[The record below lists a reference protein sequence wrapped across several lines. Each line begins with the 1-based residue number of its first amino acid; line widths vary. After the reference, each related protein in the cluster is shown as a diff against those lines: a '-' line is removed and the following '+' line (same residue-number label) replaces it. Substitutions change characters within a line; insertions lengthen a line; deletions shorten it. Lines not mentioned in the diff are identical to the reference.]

1 MTTALYGQRG
11 FYRRVG
17 GPAAHFRTS
26 VHASGLFARAILR
39 LLHRVDDALGRPDPV
54 DLVDV
59 GAGRGE
65 LLRAVADL
73 AGPGLAGRLR
83 LTGVEVADRPGDLPA
98 DIGWSAE
105 IPPLTGL
112 LIANE
117 WLDVIP
123 LDVVERTEDGL
134 RVLVPAADGTE
145 TCGAAP
151 LAPDAAWLQRWWPLA
166 EVGDRAEIGRS
177 RDDAWASAVGSVRS
191 GAALAVDYMH
201 TAAARPPYGSL
212 VGYRGG
218 ALVSPVPDGSCD
230 LTAHV
235 ALDSCAAAA
244 GSDWVLTTQ
253 REALTDLG
261 VRADRPDRA
270 LASADPVAYLR
281 GLQLAGEA
289 GELLDPS
296 GLGGFGWLLHG
307 IGIPVPLGPGSAG

>member
-1 MTTALYGQRG
+1 MTTALYGERG
-11 FYRRVG
+11 FYRRAE

-26 VHASGLFARAILR
+26 VHASALFAAAITQ
-39 LLHRVDDALGRPDPV
+39 LLHRVDRALGAPGRL

-65 LLRAVADL
+65 LLRAVAEL
-73 AGPGLAGRLR
+73 AGPGLAGRLQ
-83 LTGVEVADRPGDLPA
+83 LTGVEVADRPGDLAA
-98 DIGWSAE
+98 DIFWTAE

-117 WLDVIP
+117 WLDVVP
-123 LDVVERTEDGL
+123 LDVVARTEDGL
-134 RVLVPAADGTE
+134 RLVVPAADGTE
-145 TCGAAP
+145 SWGAAP
-151 LAPDAAWLQRWWPLA
+151 SAPDAAWLQRWWPLP

-218 ALVSPVPDGSCD
+218 ALVPPVPDGSCD

-244 GSDWVLTTQ
+244 GGDWVLTNQ
-253 REALTDLG
+253 REALIDLG

-270 LASADPVAYLR
+270 LASTDPAAYLR
-281 GLQLAGEA
+281 ALQLAGEA
-289 GELLDPS
+289 GELLDSS

-307 IGIPVPLGPGSAG
+307 IGIPLPLGPGSAS